1 MNNQP
6 IYVCGPTASGKSSLA
21 ISLAKKYHG
30 EIVNADAYQLYRG
43 INVLSAAPN
52 DEELSQAPHH
62 LYGVLD
68 PSDSCDA
75 MKYRSLA
82 LPVIEEIQLRGKTPI
97 ITGGSGMYLK
107 FLTHGPSPVPSGDES
122 LRAELEA
129 LSDDTLVE
137 KLQHL
142 DPEGAAI
149 TNLKNRRY
157 VIRALEICL
166 LSGKKMSVLKN
177 DWKKNAEQIEKN
189 LRGIYLLWDR
199 DELRHRINQRAGIM
213 LESGAIEEVKNL
225 TNASET
231 CVKAIGV
238 RQIRD
243 YLEGILTLDEC
254 EERIAAATRQYAKRQ
269 RTWFGKEKWL
279 TPCPVD
285 SKTPPEISNLF

>member
-279 TPCPVD
+279 TSCPVD
-285 SKTPPEISNLF
+285 SQTLPEISNLF